1 MRAVVITEPGGPEVL
16 QWAEVPD
23 PVPGPGDV
31 LIDVAAAGVNRA
43 DLLQRLGFYP
53 PPPGAPPY
61 PGMECSGRIIQA
73 GPEVTGWSPGDEVCA
88 LLAGGGYAEKVVV
101 PAGQVM
107 PLPDGVGVTE
117 AAALPEAAC
126 TVYSNVYQVGH
137 LAEGETLLMHGGA
150 SGIGTFAI
158 QLAKATGARVITTA
172 GTPEK
177 LARCRELGADD
188 VISYRDQDFVEVV
201 KDVTGGE
208 GAHVILDIMGASYLA
223 RNIDALA
230 AGGRLVVIGLQ
241 GGSRAELD
249 LGALMPKRA
258 SIHATTLRAR
268 PAADKGAIVAAV
280 RENVW
285 PLVSAKK
292 VVPVIDRILPMPE
305 AAEAHRVLEAGV
317 NTGKVLLVR

>member
-1 MRAVVITEPGGPEVL
+1 MRAVVITEPGRPEVL

-31 LIDVAAAGVNRA
+31 LINVAAAGVNRA
-43 DLLQRLGFYP
+43 DLLQRQGFYP

-61 PGMECSGRIIQA
+61 PGMECSGRIVEA
-73 GPEVTGWSPGDEVCA
+73 GPEVTRWSPGDEVCA
-88 LLAGGGYAEKVVV
+88 LLAGGGYAEKVAV

-107 PLPDGVGVTE
+107 PVPDGLGVTE
-117 AAALPEAAC
+117 SAALPEAAC
-126 TVYSNVYQVGH
+126 TVYSNVYQVGR
-137 LAEGETLLMHGGA
+137 LAEGETLLVHGGA

-158 QLAKATGARVITTA
+158 QLAKANGARVITTA
-172 GTPEK
+172 GSAEK

-208 GAHVILDIMGASYLA
+208 GAHVILDIMGARYLA
-223 RNIDALA
+223 RNLDALA
-230 AGGRLVVIGLQ
+230 TGGRLVIIGQQ

-268 PAADKGAIVAAV
+268 PVAGKGAIVAAV
-280 RENVW
+280 RDNVW